1 MVRAHKITRHFKFQ
15 CLAERRLSRKPTD
28 SRDDVILQT
37 SWLQLSLAALIL
49 WGLWGF
55 LSKIVLNSMN
65 WKSLFLFSSV
75 ASMIFITFFFVIA
88 KPTVAFNMQT
98 ATAILVGV
106 LGVSASMTFYYALER
121 GKVSIVVPLTA
132 TYPIVTVVLAAVILK
147 EELSLTQGVGVLLAI
162 VAVLLISIG

>member
-1 MVRAHKITRHFKFQ
+1 
-15 CLAERRLSRKPTD
+15 
-28 SRDDVILQT
+28 
-37 SWLQLSLAALIL
+37 
-49 WGLWGF
+49 
-55 LSKIVLNSMN
+55 
-65 WKSLFLFSSV
+65 
-75 ASMIFITFFFVIA
+75 MIFLTFFFVFG

-98 ATAILVGV
+98 ATAMLVGV

-132 TYPIVTVVLAAVILK
+132 MYPIVTVVLAAVILK